1 MIRKILS
8 NLLIFIGILAIVLAA
23 YIFWQEQQLENTAQ
37 TASSAALE
45 VMKTEILENS
55 NLENEDTEI
64 LIDGSL
70 YMGILSIPTLS
81 LELPIQNS
89 WSYEKLSQTP
99 CLYQTDPM
107 VIAGHNYKAH
117 FGTLSNLKTGDQ
129 MLLTYANGEIE
140 KFYVSSMKTIN
151 DTEVDAVIHSEYDL
165 TLFTCNYNNIDQRIV
180 VYLTK
185 S

>member
-8 NLLIFIGILAIVLAA
+8 NLLILIGIIAIALAA

-37 TASSAALE
+37 TASQTALAT
-45 VMKTEILENS
+45 MKTEITNVETSEN
-55 NLENEDTEI
+55 TEI
-64 LIDGSL
+64 LIDGTL
-70 YMGILSIPTLS
+70 YMGILSIPTLN

-99 CLYQTDPM
+99 CLYQTEPM

-129 MLLTYANGEIE
+129 VMLTYANGEVE
-140 KFYVSSMKTIN
+140 KFYVSSMKTIK
-151 DTEVDAVIHSEYDL
+151 DTEVEAVTNSKYDL
-165 TLFTCNYNNIDQRIV
+165 TLFTCNYNDINERIV